1 MQTFEPMR
9 KTKITIDMENKEIY
23 IKQKSKELK
32 TSLLNLDYIE
42 VDFSDAGSKLFI
54 DILSNIFK
62 IYSGNWNDK
71 QITELFNIISPFA
84 NRIEIDEKKEILTII
99 NRFPNKPELL
109 IQKINFNEIV
119 DCSLIE
125 NKQLLHSSVNKEFIT
140 RLQLHINLKSNIQ
153 PITIDYIVTNAS
165 LITKKIYTTSK
176 KYLFLYDMCQRDLAS
191 IKNICNKVNLSHTNQ
206 LTDPFSELKKYKDLL
221 DMDLITKEEFDRKKK
236 ELLNL

>member
-99 NRFPNKPELL
+99 NKFPNKPELL

-165 LITKKIYTTSK
+165 LITKK
-176 KYLFLYDMCQRDLAS
+176 S
-191 IKNICNKVNLSHTNQ
+191 IQQVKNIYFFMICV
-206 LTDPFSELKKYKDLL
+206 
-221 DMDLITKEEFDRKKK
+221 KEI
-236 ELLNL
+236 